1 MFVRP
6 RPGLKVRDPYLKDLL
21 PEEGREVPED
31 PYWHRR
37 LRDKDVELV
46 TPGTSGRN
54 SDRRNAE

>member
-37 LRDKDVELV
+37 LRDQDVELV
-46 TPGTSGRN
+46 APAVSGK
-54 SDRRNAE
+54 SARRNAE